1 MKLYRGQSDMLEVR
15 KGKSSK
21 SYENEFFRKISVE
34 LSQVFEQ
41 RNWDGILLGTPECIT
56 REDLQIDCLLVTEN
70 QIIIIDFKNYS
81 GTLELPSEENFRFGR
96 WTLNGEITVKGG
108 SSPNPFS
115 QLGKQRVKLIDELQY
130 RLHDFER
137 KSIST
142 VVCFH
147 DKVEMMGSIP
157 RQFQISFSI
166 VDSNNYLNKIV
177 DIIDVIVD
185 RDMNYL
191 SKKGRQTFTETLFVA
206 DEYESDIQFESE
218 LHKKLVEERTE
229 NSDSLQQI
237 REFLISDS
245 KIMILTG
252 NTRSGKTALIPDIRE
267 LAFDLEF
274 TDVPVFAYSN
284 RLRRKMLKSNPE
296 LEEVDSLFNSVF
308 DFRGETIDEFYKKN
322 IPIKEHDEI
331 HDQDKALY
339 IIDDSQLITNS
350 DFDSDL
356 LQFGS
361 GYLLD
366 DILKYI
372 DLEAHPER
380 KVIFI
385 GDKNKLS
392 YGSKIENALNP
403 EYLAKLLDSKNIL
416 SEIGTAE
423 LPDNEGESEI
433 IKVCNKIAKNIRTN
447 QYNNLYVYS
456 KDEIVFCEKEDQTKV
471 LKEAY
476 LNPNSSKILVFTN
489 KQANQ
494 VNIWV
499 KKHLIKNGREIGVKD
514 YVVFNTTIQ
523 AYGPELVR
531 NDFSPFDNMEQPFSF
546 VEPKRVDNGYFGEVI
561 NVDNDNIIE
570 KIVEVK
576 GENIILRFIPCQI
589 KLQDESII
597 ETLVFDN
604 YLKATKSEL
613 DKNEIIA
620 YQIVLSSYEKDILD
634 NEPFEGSSEYQE
646 MLKHPHQ
653 YIVTKKDGKNFYR
666 DSKDK
671 RKLTRFEKTYRDRVL
686 KKLKAPT
693 SEYFKILN
701 ASKVKF
707 GWAMTVNKAMAYF
720 FETVF
725 FNTNQEENRG
735 RTNKEYFKWLYT
747 GISSGLSN
755 VQLINWKPISPF
767 LKTEFRE
774 SSFVKNPNKSSI
786 ILSLS
791 NGEQTSTEQLQSYL
805 ENQLSGLANI
815 SNINPKNYL
824 EIVTLEMNDR
834 KIELFFDYNGKGEM
848 KIPRLKSGE
857 KEDFGIILRLLKPT
871 SKDIPSEIG
880 IVKSCLEDFS
890 SILEGYDIQMQLLGY
905 HEWNLIL
912 SFSNQK
918 NDVEIELWYNGDGMI
933 SKFNY
938 IEGSKEL
945 FSEIVRLIKE
955 IYVLD

>member
-1 MKLYRGQSDMLEVR
+1 MLEVC
-15 KGKSSK
+15 KGKSLK
-21 SYENEFFRKISVE
+21 SYENEFFRKVSVE

-41 RNWDGILLGTPECIT
+41 RHWDGILLGMPECIT

-70 QIIIIDFKNYS
+70 QIIIIDFKDYS
-81 GTLELPSEENFRFGR
+81 GTLEIPSEEDFKFGR
-96 WTLNGEITVKGG
+96 WTINGDVTVKGG

-115 QLGKQRVKLIDELQY
+115 QLGRQRMKLIDELKY
-130 RLHDFER
+130 RLYDFER

-147 DKVEMMGSIP
+147 DKVEIIGRIP
-157 RQFQISFSI
+157 RQFQVGFSI

-185 RDMNYL
+185 KDMNYL
-191 SKKGRQTFTETLFVA
+191 SEKGRKTFTETLFA
-206 DEYESDIQFESE
+206 TDEYLSDIHFEPE
-218 LHKKLVEERTE
+218 PNEPLVEERTK
-229 NSDSLQQI
+229 NNDCMQKIL
-237 REFLISDS
+237 EFLISES
-245 KIMILTG
+245 KIMTLTG
-252 NTRSGKTALIPDIRE
+252 NTRSGKTSLIPDIRE
-267 LAFDLEF
+267 LAFDLNF

-284 RLRRKMLKSNPE
+284 RLRRKMLRSNPE

-308 DFRGETIDEFYKKN
+308 DFNGETIDELYKKN
-322 IPIKEHDEI
+322 IPLKIHDEI
-331 HDQDKALY
+331 YDQDKALY

-350 DFDSDL
+350 NFDSDL

-366 DILKYI
+366 DVLSYI
-372 DLEAHPER
+372 NLESNPER

-403 EYLAKLLDSKNIL
+403 EYLKALLQNKNIY
-416 SEIGTAE
+416 SEIENTE
-423 LPDNEGESEI
+423 LPNNDGDSEI
-433 IKVCNKIAKNIRTN
+433 IKVCNKIAKKIRTDR
-447 QYNNLYVYS
+447 YNELFIYS
-456 KDEIVFCEKEDQTKV
+456 GKEITVCDKKNHINV

-489 KQANQ
+489 EQAYR
-494 VNIWV
+494 VNSWI
-499 KKHLIKNGREIGVKD
+499 KKHLINNGSEIGAKD
-514 YVVFNTTIQ
+514 YIVFYSTIQ
-523 AYGPELVR
+523 AYGPALIE
-531 NDFSPFDNMEQPFSF
+531 NYFSSFDF

-561 NVDNDNIIE
+561 SVDYDHIIE
-570 KIVEVK
+570 KNMEINEKMVM
-576 GENIILRFIPCQI
+576 LRFIPCQI
-589 KLQDESII
+589 KLQDGSII

-604 YLKATKSEL
+604 YLKATKNEL

-620 YQIVLSSYEKDILD
+620 YQIVLSSYEKEIFDK
-634 NEPFEGSSEYQE
+634 EPFEKSTEYQE
-646 MLKHPHQ
+646 MLQHPGQ
-653 YIVTKKDGKNFYR
+653 YIVIIKNGKELYR

-671 RKLTRFEKTYRDRVL
+671 RKLTHFEKTYRDRVL
-686 KKLKAPT
+686 KKLKEPT

-707 GWAMTVNKAMAYF
+707 GWAMTVHKAMAYS

-735 RTNKEYFKWLYT
+735 RTNKDYFKWVYT
-747 GISSGLSN
+747 GISSGLNN

-774 SSFVKNPNKSSI
+774 SSTVKAPNKNI

-791 NGEQTSTEQLQSYL
+791 NGEQTTTEQLQYYL
-805 ENQLSGLANI
+805 ETQLSGVATI
-815 SNINPKNYL
+815 SNIAPKPYL
-824 EIVTLEMNDR
+824 EIVTLEMNNR
-834 KIELFFDYNGKGEM
+834 KVELFFDYNGKGEM

-857 KEDFGIILRLLKPT
+857 EEDFEIILRLFKPT
-871 SKDIPSEIG
+871 SKGIPSEIG
-880 IVKSCLEDFS
+880 VMKSYLEEFVA
-890 SILEGYDIQMQLLGY
+890 ILENYDIQMKLLDY

-912 SFSNQK
+912 SFANQK
-918 NDVEIELWYNGDGMI
+918 NNVDIQLWYNGDGMI
-933 SKFNY
+933 SKFSY
-938 IEGSKEL
+938 IDGGKDL
-945 FSEIVRLIKE
+945 FSEIVGLIKE
-955 IYVLD
+955 VYVLN

>member
-1 MKLYRGQSDMLEVR
+1 MLEVR

-21 SYENEFFRKISVE
+21 SYENEFFRKVSVE

-41 RNWDGILLGTPECIT
+41 RHWDGILLGMPECIT

-70 QIIIIDFKNYS
+70 QIIIIDFKDYS

-96 WTLNGEITVKGG
+96 WTLNGDVTVKGG

-115 QLGKQRVKLIDELQY
+115 QLGKQRMKLIDELKY
-130 RLHDFER
+130 RLYDFER

-147 DKVEMMGSIP
+147 DKVEVVGRIP

-166 VDSNNYLNKIV
+166 VDSYNYLNKIV
-177 DIIDVIVD
+177 DIIDVMVD
-185 RDMNYL
+185 GDINYL
-191 SKKGRQTFTETLFVA
+191 SEIGRQTFTETLFAA
-206 DEYESDIQFESE
+206 DEYQFDIQFEPE
-218 LHKKLVEERTE
+218 LNESLVEERTK
-229 NSDSLQQI
+229 NSDCLQQI

-245 KIMILTG
+245 RIMTLTG

-267 LAFDLEF
+267 LAFDLNF

-284 RLRRKMLKSNPE
+284 RLRRKMLRSNPE

-308 DFRGETIDEFYKKN
+308 DFKGEIIDEFYKKN
-322 IPIKEHDEI
+322 IPIKGHDEI

-339 IIDDSQLITNS
+339 IIDDSQLITNTS
-350 DFDSDL
+350 FNSDL

-361 GYLLD
+361 GHLLD
-366 DILKYI
+366 DVLNYI
-372 DLEAHPER
+372 DLESNPER
-380 KVIFI
+380 KIIFI

-403 EYLAKLLDSKNIL
+403 EYLKALLDSKNIP
-416 SEIGTAE
+416 SEIRKTE
-423 LPDNEGESEI
+423 LPDNDRESEI
-433 IKVCNKIAKNIRTN
+433 ITVCNKIAKNIREDR
-447 QYNNLYVYS
+447 YNELFIYS
-456 KDEIVFCEKEDQTKV
+456 SEEITLCKKNDQTNV

-476 LNPNSSKILVFTN
+476 FNPSSSKILVFSN
-489 KQANQ
+489 EQANQ
-494 VNIWV
+494 VNIWI
-499 KKHLIKNGREIGVKD
+499 KKHLIKNGREIGAKD

-523 AYGPELVR
+523 AYGPTLVE
-531 NDFSPFDNMEQPFSF
+531 NDFSPFGNIEQPFSF

-561 NVDNDNIIE
+561 SVDNDNIIE
-570 KIVEVK
+570 KVVEIK
-576 GENIILRFIPCQI
+576 GEKVILRFIPCQI

-597 ETLVFDN
+597 ETLIFDN

-620 YQIVLSSYEKDILD
+620 YQIILSSYENDIFK
-634 NEPFEGSSEYQE
+634 NKPFEESSEYQE
-646 MLKHPHQ
+646 MLQHPDQ
-653 YIVTKKDGKNFYR
+653 YTVTKKDGKVLYR

-671 RKLTRFEKTYRDRVL
+671 RKLTRFEKQYRDRVL
-686 KKLKAPT
+686 KVPT

-701 ASKVKF
+701 ASKVKY
-707 GWAMTVNKAMAYF
+707 GWAMTVNKAMAYS

-735 RTNKEYFKWLYT
+735 RTNKEYFKWIYT
-747 GISSGLSN
+747 GISSGLNS

-774 SSFVKNPNKSSI
+774 SSSVKKINKGSI

-791 NGEQTSTEQLQSYL
+791 NGEQTATEQLQYYL
-805 ENQLSGLANI
+805 ETQLSGVATI
-815 SNINPKNYL
+815 SNIAPKNYL
-824 EIVTLEMNDR
+824 EIATLEMNDR

-857 KEDFGIILRLLKPT
+857 EEDFEIILRLLKPT
-871 SKDIPSEIG
+871 LKDVPSEIG
-880 IVKSCLEDFS
+880 VMKSYLEEFTA
-890 SILEGYDIQMQLLGY
+890 ILENYDIQMKVLDY

-912 SFSNQK
+912 SFANQK
-918 NDVEIELWYNGDGMI
+918 NNVDIQLWYNGEGMI
-933 SKFNY
+933 SKFSY
-938 IEGSKEL
+938 IDGSKEL
-945 FSEIVRLIKE
+945 FSEIVGLIKE
-955 IYVLD
+955 VYVLD